1 MFVVQLYSIMK
12 DYFELNGVKEKEAEE
27 DIKTYSEMYD
37 QEYLDKLLSIAD
49 SLFIDI
55 ESIDFDFMDEDELV
69 ECVGNIQYEIE
80 EIIKKELYKLAERG
94 E

>member
-80 EIIKKELYKLAERG
+80 EKIKKELYKLAERG

>member
-12 DYFELNGVKEKEAEE
+12 DYFELNGVKEKESEE

-37 QEYLDKLLSIAD
+37 QDYLDKLLSTAD

-80 EIIKKELYKLAERG
+80 EKIKKELYKLAERG

>member
-55 ESIDFDFMDEDELV
+55 EAKSHV
-69 ECVGNIQYEIE
+69 
-80 EIIKKELYKLAERG
+80 K
-94 E
+94 